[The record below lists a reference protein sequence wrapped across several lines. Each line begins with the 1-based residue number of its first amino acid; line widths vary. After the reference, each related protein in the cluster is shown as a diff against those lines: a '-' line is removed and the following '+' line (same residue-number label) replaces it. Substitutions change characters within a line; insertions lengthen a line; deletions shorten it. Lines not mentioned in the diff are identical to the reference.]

1 MPSCAASFLA
11 LRSERPP
18 TNQSPTNRKRDIL
31 TRPTPQTAPGHT
43 LFEDAQGLV
52 FGTLMCALGLQFLT
66 HAGFITGQTAG
77 LALVVT
83 YATGWSFGPVFFA
96 INLPFYWFGYK
107 RIGLGFTIKSLISVT
122 LLSAMA
128 ALMPRY
134 LAFSTLNPLLAGV
147 LFGFVTGA
155 GLLALFRH
163 GSSLG
168 GIGIVA
174 LMVQDRTG
182 FRAGW
187 LQMGF
192 DAVLVTLALI
202 WIPAERVL
210 WSLPGMIIL
219 NAVLA
224 INHRRDRYVAT

>member
-1 MPSCAASFLA
+1 MTDPA
-11 LRSERPP
+11 RH
-18 TNQSPTNRKRDIL
+18 
-31 TRPTPQTAPGHT
+31 TA
-43 LFEDAQGLV
+43 FEDLQGLI

-66 HAGFITGQTAG
+66 FAGFITGQTAG
-77 LALVVT
+77 LALVIS
-83 YATGWSFGPVFFA
+83 YATGWGFGPVFFVV
-96 INLPFYWFGYK
+96 NLPFYWLGLR
-107 RIGLGFTIKSLISVT
+107 RIGLGFTVKSLIAVT
-122 LLSAMA
+122 LLSVMVQ
-128 ALMPRY
+128 ALPM
-134 LAFSTLNPLLAGV
+134 LMGFSTLNPLLAGV

-192 DAVLVTLALI
+192 DAVLFAAALI
-202 WIPAERVL
+202 WLPWERVL
-210 WSLPGMIIL
+210 WSVPGVVIL
-219 NAVLA
+219 NLVLA
-224 INHRRDRYVAT
+224 INHRRDRYIAT

>member
-1 MPSCAASFLA
+1 MTEPS
-11 LRSERPP
+11 RH
-18 TNQSPTNRKRDIL
+18 
-31 TRPTPQTAPGHT
+31 TA
-43 LFEDAQGLV
+43 FEDAQGLI
-52 FGTLMCALGLQFLT
+52 FGTLMCALGLQFLQ

-77 LALVVT
+77 LALVIS
-83 YATGWSFGPVFFA
+83 YASGWGFGAVFFVV
-96 INLPFYWFGYK
+96 NLPFYWLGLR
-107 RIGLGFTIKSLISVT
+107 RIGLAFTVKSLIAVS

-134 LAFSTLNPLLAGV
+134 LDFSTLHPLLAGV
-147 LFGFVTGA
+147 LFGFTTGS
-155 GLLALFRH
+155 GLLAIFRH
-163 GSSLG
+163 GGSLG

-192 DAVLVTLALI
+192 DAVLFALALL
-202 WIPAERVL
+202 WIPADRVL
-210 WSLPGMIIL
+210 WSVPGVVIL

>member
-1 MPSCAASFLA
+1 MSDVA
-11 LRSERPP
+11 RH
-18 TNQSPTNRKRDIL
+18 
-31 TRPTPQTAPGHT
+31 TR
-43 LFEDAQGLV
+43 FEDAQGLI
-52 FGTLMCALGLQFLT
+52 FGTLMCALGLQFLR

-77 LALVVT
+77 LALLIS
-83 YATGWSFGPVFFA
+83 YATGWAFGPVFFV
-96 INLPFYWFGYK
+96 INLPFYWLGYK
-107 RIGLGFTIKSLISVT
+107 RIGLGFTVKSLISVT
-122 LLSAMA
+122 LLSVFAGV
-128 ALMPRY
+128 MPQY
-134 LAFSTLNPLLAGV
+134 LAFSTLHPLLAGV

-192 DAVLVTLALI
+192 DAVLVVLAFV
-202 WIPAERVL
+202 WIPADRIL

>member
-1 MPSCAASFLA
+1 MS
-11 LRSERPP
+11 
-18 TNQSPTNRKRDIL
+18 DI
-31 TRPTPQTAPGHT
+31 TRHT
-43 LFEDAQGLV
+43 RFEDAQGLI
-52 FGTLMCALGLQFLT
+52 FGTLMCALGLQFLR

-77 LALVVT
+77 LALLIS
-83 YATGWSFGPVFFA
+83 YATGWAFGPVFFV
-96 INLPFYWFGYK
+96 INLPFYWLGYK
-107 RIGLGFTIKSLISVT
+107 RIGLAFTVKSLISVT
-122 LLSAMA
+122 LLSVFAGV
-128 ALMPRY
+128 MPQY
-134 LAFSTLNPLLAGV
+134 LAFSNLHPLLAGV

-163 GSSLG
+163 GASLG

-192 DAVLVTLALI
+192 DAVLFALAFLWVPTDRI
-202 WIPAERVL
+202 L
-210 WSLPGMIIL
+210 WSLPGMVIL

-224 INHRRDRYVAT
+224 INHRRDRYAAT

>member
-1 MPSCAASFLA
+1 M
-11 LRSERPP
+11 
-18 TNQSPTNRKRDIL
+18 TD
-31 TRPTPQTAPGHT
+31 TRRHTA
-43 LFEDAQGLV
+43 FEDAQGLF
-52 FGTLMCALGLQFLT
+52 FGTLMCALGLQFLQ

-77 LALVVT
+77 LALVIS
-83 YATGWSFGPVFFA
+83 YASGWSFGTVFFVV
-96 INLPFYWFGYK
+96 NLPFYWLGLR
-107 RIGLGFTIKSLISVT
+107 RIGLAFTVKSLIAVS
-122 LLSAMA
+122 LLSGMA

-134 LAFSTLNPLLAGV
+134 LDFSTLHPVLAGV
-147 LFGFVTGA
+147 LFGFTTGA
-155 GLLALFRH
+155 GLLAIFRH
-163 GSSLG
+163 GGSLG

-192 DAVLVTLALI
+192 DAVLFALAFL

-210 WSLPGMIIL
+210 WSIPGVVIL

>member
-1 MPSCAASFLA
+1 M
-11 LRSERPP
+11 
-18 TNQSPTNRKRDIL
+18 TNPARH
-31 TRPTPQTAPGHT
+31 TA
-43 LFEDAQGLV
+43 FEDLQGLI

-66 HAGFITGQTAG
+66 FAGFITGQTAG
-77 LALVVT
+77 LALVIS
-83 YATGWSFGPVFFA
+83 YATGWGFGPVFFVV
-96 INLPFYWFGYK
+96 NLPFYWLGLR
-107 RIGLGFTIKSLISVT
+107 RIGLGFTVKSLIAVT
-122 LLSAMA
+122 LLSVMTQ
-128 ALMPRY
+128 ALPM
-134 LAFSTLNPLLAGV
+134 LMGFSALNPLLAGV

-192 DAVLVTLALI
+192 DAVLFAAALI
-202 WIPAERVL
+202 WLPWERVL
-210 WSLPGMIIL
+210 WSVPGVVIL
-219 NAVLA
+219 NLVLA
-224 INHRRDRYVAT
+224 INHRRDRYIAT

>member
-1 MPSCAASFLA
+1 MTDPA
-11 LRSERPP
+11 R
-18 TNQSPTNRKRDIL
+18 
-31 TRPTPQTAPGHT
+31 HT
-43 LFEDAQGLV
+43 VFEDAQGLI
-52 FGTLMCALGLQFLT
+52 FGTLMCALGLQFLG
-66 HAGFITGQTAG
+66 HAGLITGQTAG
-77 LALVVT
+77 LALVLS
-83 YATGWSFGPVFFA
+83 YATGWGFGPVFFV
-96 INLPFYWFGYK
+96 INLPFYWLGYR
-107 RIGLGFTIKSLISVT
+107 RIGLAFTVKSLIAVT
-122 LLSAMA
+122 LLSVMA
-128 ALMPRY
+128 QLMPRY
-134 LAFSTLNPLLAGV
+134 LSFAALNPLLAGV

-163 GSSLG
+163 GASLG

-192 DAVLVTLALI
+192 DAVLFALAFL

-210 WSLPGMIIL
+210 WSLPGVVIL
-219 NAVLA
+219 NFVLA

>member
-1 MPSCAASFLA
+1 MSDAP
-11 LRSERPP
+11 RH
-18 TNQSPTNRKRDIL
+18 TIL
-31 TRPTPQTAPGHT
+31 D
-43 LFEDAQGLV
+43 DAQGLI

-77 LALVVT
+77 AALVIS
-83 YATGWSFGPVFFA
+83 YATGWGFGPVFFA
-96 INLPFYWFGYK
+96 INLPFYWLGYR
-107 RIGLGFTIKSLISVT
+107 RIGLAFTVKSLIAVS
-122 LLSAMA
+122 LLSALA
-128 ALMPRY
+128 QLMPRY
-134 LAFSTLNPLLAGV
+134 LDFSVLHPALAGV

-163 GSSLG
+163 GASLG

-192 DAVLVTLALI
+192 DAALFALALG
-202 WIPAERVL
+202 WIAPDRLA
-210 WSLPGMIIL
+210 WSLPGVVIL
-219 NAVLA
+219 NLVLA

>member
-1 MPSCAASFLA
+1 MTEPS
-11 LRSERPP
+11 RH
-18 TNQSPTNRKRDIL
+18 
-31 TRPTPQTAPGHT
+31 TA
-43 LFEDAQGLV
+43 FEDAQGLI
-52 FGTLMCALGLQFLT
+52 FGTLMCALGLQFLQ

-77 LALVVT
+77 LALVIS
-83 YATGWSFGPVFFA
+83 YASGWGFGAVFFVV
-96 INLPFYWFGYK
+96 NLPFYWLGLR
-107 RIGLGFTIKSLISVT
+107 RIGLAFTVKSLIAVS

-128 ALMPRY
+128 ALMPRW
-134 LAFSTLNPLLAGV
+134 LDFSTLHPLLAGV
-147 LFGFVTGA
+147 LFGFTTGS
-155 GLLALFRH
+155 GLLAIFRH
-163 GSSLG
+163 GGSLG

-192 DAVLVTLALI
+192 DAVLFALALL
-202 WIPAERVL
+202 WIPADRVL
-210 WSLPGMIIL
+210 WSVPGVVIL

>member
-1 MPSCAASFLA
+1 MSDVA
-11 LRSERPP
+11 RH
-18 TNQSPTNRKRDIL
+18 
-31 TRPTPQTAPGHT
+31 TR
-43 LFEDAQGLV
+43 FEDAQGLI
-52 FGTLMCALGLQFLT
+52 FGTLMCALGLQFLR

-77 LALVVT
+77 LALLIS
-83 YATGWSFGPVFFA
+83 YATGWAFGPVFFV
-96 INLPFYWFGYK
+96 INLPFYWLGYK
-107 RIGLGFTIKSLISVT
+107 RIGLGFTVKSLISVT
-122 LLSAMA
+122 FLSVFAGV
-128 ALMPRY
+128 MPQY
-134 LAFSTLNPLLAGV
+134 LAFSTLHPLLAGV

-192 DAVLVTLALI
+192 DAVLVVLAFV
-202 WIPAERVL
+202 WIPADRIL

>member
-1 MPSCAASFLA
+1 MTEPS
-11 LRSERPP
+11 RH
-18 TNQSPTNRKRDIL
+18 
-31 TRPTPQTAPGHT
+31 TA
-43 LFEDAQGLV
+43 FEDAQGLI
-52 FGTLMCALGLQFLT
+52 FGTLMCALGLQFLQ

-77 LALVVT
+77 LALVIS
-83 YATGWSFGPVFFA
+83 YASGWGFGAVFFVV
-96 INLPFYWFGYK
+96 NLPFYWLGLR
-107 RIGLGFTIKSLISVT
+107 RIGLAFTVKSLIAVSLV
-122 LLSAMA
+122 SAMA

-134 LAFSTLNPLLAGV
+134 LDFSTLHPLLAGV
-147 LFGFVTGA
+147 LFGFTTGA
-155 GLLALFRH
+155 GLLAIFRH
-163 GSSLG
+163 GGSLG

-192 DAVLVTLALI
+192 DAVLFALALL
-202 WIPAERVL
+202 WIPADRVL
-210 WSLPGMIIL
+210 WSVPGVVIL

>member
-1 MPSCAASFLA
+1 MTEPS
-11 LRSERPP
+11 RH
-18 TNQSPTNRKRDIL
+18 
-31 TRPTPQTAPGHT
+31 TA
-43 LFEDAQGLV
+43 FEDAQGLI
-52 FGTLMCALGLQFLT
+52 FGTLMCALGLQFLQ

-77 LALVVT
+77 LALVIS
-83 YATGWSFGPVFFA
+83 YASGWGFGAVFFVV
-96 INLPFYWFGYK
+96 NLPFYWLGLR
-107 RIGLGFTIKSLISVT
+107 RIGLAFTVKSLIAVS

-134 LAFSTLNPLLAGV
+134 LDFSTLHPLLAGV
-147 LFGFVTGA
+147 LFGFTTGA
-155 GLLALFRH
+155 GLLAIFRH
-163 GSSLG
+163 GGSLG

-192 DAVLVTLALI
+192 DAVLFALALL
-202 WIPAERVL
+202 WIPADRVL
-210 WSLPGMIIL
+210 WSVPGVVIL

>member
-1 MPSCAASFLA
+1 MTEPS
-11 LRSERPP
+11 RH
-18 TNQSPTNRKRDIL
+18 
-31 TRPTPQTAPGHT
+31 TA
-43 LFEDAQGLV
+43 FEDAQGLI
-52 FGTLMCALGLQFLT
+52 FGTLMCALGLQFLQ

-77 LALVVT
+77 LALVIS
-83 YATGWSFGPVFFA
+83 YASGWGFGAVFFVV
-96 INLPFYWFGYK
+96 NLPFYWLGLR
-107 RIGLGFTIKSLISVT
+107 RIGLAFTVKSLIAVS

-128 ALMPRY
+128 ALMPRW
-134 LAFSTLNPLLAGV
+134 LDFSTLHPLLAGV
-147 LFGFVTGA
+147 LFGFTTGA
-155 GLLALFRH
+155 GLLAIFRH
-163 GSSLG
+163 GGSLG

-192 DAVLVTLALI
+192 DAVLFALALL

-210 WSLPGMIIL
+210 WSVPGVVIL

>member
-1 MPSCAASFLA
+1 MTEPSRHSA
-11 LRSERPP
+11 
-18 TNQSPTNRKRDIL
+18 
-31 TRPTPQTAPGHT
+31 
-43 LFEDAQGLV
+43 FEDAQGLI
-52 FGTLMCALGLQFLT
+52 FGTLMCALGLQFLQ

-77 LALVVT
+77 LALVIS
-83 YATGWSFGPVFFA
+83 YASGWAFGAVFFVV
-96 INLPFYWFGYK
+96 NLPFYWLGLR
-107 RIGLGFTIKSLISVT
+107 RIGLAFTVKSLIAVS

-128 ALMPRY
+128 ALMPRW
-134 LAFSTLNPLLAGV
+134 LDFSTLHPLLAGV
-147 LFGFVTGA
+147 LFGFTTGA
-155 GLLALFRH
+155 GLLAIFRH
-163 GSSLG
+163 GGSLG

-192 DAVLVTLALI
+192 DAVLFALALL
-202 WIPAERVL
+202 WIPADRVL
-210 WSLPGMIIL
+210 WSVPGVVIL

>member
-1 MPSCAASFLA
+1 MTEPS
-11 LRSERPP
+11 RH
-18 TNQSPTNRKRDIL
+18 
-31 TRPTPQTAPGHT
+31 TA
-43 LFEDAQGLV
+43 FEDAQGLI
-52 FGTLMCALGLQFLT
+52 FGTLMCALGLQFLQ

-77 LALVVT
+77 LALVIS
-83 YATGWSFGPVFFA
+83 YASGWGFGAVFFVV
-96 INLPFYWFGYK
+96 NLPFYWLGLR
-107 RIGLGFTIKSLISVT
+107 RIGLAFTVKSLIAVS

-128 ALMPRY
+128 ALMPRW
-134 LAFSTLNPLLAGV
+134 LDFSTLHPLLAGV
-147 LFGFVTGA
+147 LFGFTTGA
-155 GLLALFRH
+155 GLLAIFRH
-163 GSSLG
+163 GGSLG

-192 DAVLVTLALI
+192 DAVLFALALL
-202 WIPAERVL
+202 WIPADRVL
-210 WSLPGMIIL
+210 WSVPGVVIL